1 MTREHYQ
8 ALLQGLDE
16 SIQEMGDMVARTVAA
31 SIEALAGRDA
41 NAAQQLIEADNDI
54 DDKRYSIERDTL
66 LLIATQQPLASDLR
80 LVASIL
86 TIATELERIGDYC
99 EGISS
104 LALRLVAEPVE
115 LPLGDIQQMADVT
128 ERLLRAVLAAYRNR
142 DLEAAGR
149 VWAQDDD
156 VDELYE
162 QTFRKLLLQMTQD
175 PSAVRRNTYLLW
187 VAHNLERIADRVTNI
202 AERIAFVVTGDV
214 QTFRESILSRTVP
227 G

>member
-16 SIQEMGDMVARTVAA
+16 SIQ
-31 SIEALAGRDA
+31 
-41 NAAQQLIEADNDI
+41 
-54 DDKRYSIERDTL
+54 
-66 LLIATQQPLASDLR
+66 
-80 LVASIL
+80 
-86 TIATELERIGDYC
+86 
-99 EGISS
+99 
-104 LALRLVAEPVE
+104 
-115 LPLGDIQQMADVT
+115 QMADVT
-128 ERLLRAVLAAYRNR
+128 ERLLREVLAAYRNR

-162 QTFRKLLLQMTQD
+162 QTFRKLLLQMTHD

-214 QTFRESILSRTVP
+214 QTFRDAILSRTVP